1 MGRQLKG
8 LLYFFVTD
16 IRFSLMVFWSILLG
30 SLVLALSISYFLLDV
45 ADAVI
50 YMGLS
55 IPIFIYCA
63 ILGFITVKE
72 AIPFAIKMGAT
83 RKNLFIALG
92 IFFLGVAFAKSVAA
106 STLQAIIVAFTK
118 GTGITTYELF
128 HIAEL
133 VSDTWLNRILIDT
146 ALMFLSLVIMFIFGL
161 LFYKTGL
168 LGGGSVVAILV
179 VLLLLGIA
187 KGWVFDF
194 FVRLASDL
202 DLIFFLQLFGIGLIL
217 YAFSYL
223 FTRRITIVKTK

>member
-30 SLVLALSISYFLLDV
+30 SLVLAISISYFLLDV

-92 IFFLGVAFAKSVAA
+92 IFFLGVAFAKSVAV
-106 STLQAIIVAFTK
+106 STLQSIIVAFTK
-118 GTGITTYELF
+118 GVGITTYELF

-146 ALMFLSLVIMFIFGL
+146 ALMFLSLVFMFIFGL

-194 FVRLASDL
+194 FARLASDL
-202 DLIFFLQLFGIGLIL
+202 DLIFFFQLFGIGLML
-217 YAFSYL
+217 YALSYL